1 MVKFRIYAIAL
12 MLIAPCC
19 AANADDLAPSP
30 PSHIQDLQNLNKQ
43 VSDEG
48 AQLLQ
53 QQQALQDQIANLAKQ
68 RREIEDRQKEL
79 SRTML
84 EHAKRLE
91 MQKQALDT
99 LEQALKDERKSYAE
113 QVKRFDD
120 LRAQIDKGMTK

>member
-19 AANADDLAPSP
+19 MANADDLASTP

-48 AQLLQ
+48 AQLIQ

-91 MQKQALDT
+91 MQKQALDS
-99 LEQALKDERKSYAE
+99 LEQALKEERRSYAE

-120 LRAQIDKGMTK
+120 LRAQIDSGMTK